1 MIDIRPLQSTDVPR
15 CGEIMYLAFKT
26 IAEQHNFPPDFPNSD
41 VTSGMLGMLE
51 ESSVFDGFLAEEGSS
66 IVGSIF
72 VSRRSS
78 VGGISVI
85 TVDPKSQSRA
95 VGRQLMEVGMASLAD
110 QGHSRH
116 QLIQAG
122 YNSLSLCLYAK
133 LGFIATDIL
142 STMSGDPINFD
153 IPGRVVRPASQEDA
167 DACNLLCRRVHG
179 FDRASEVAGAIE
191 QGLALVVEGDREFS
205 GYTTG
210 VGFTGHAVGKS
221 NEDLKALIASADEFS
236 GPGIIIPTTNG
247 ELFRWCLDNGL
258 RVTQQLTLMDTEPTG
273 RPNGSY
279 WPGILC

>member
-133 LGFIATDIL
+133 LGFIATDLL

-153 IPGRVVRPASQEDA
+153 IPGRVVRPANQEDA
-167 DACNLLCRRVHG
+167 DACSYSSVRALPDTMHFLLAV
-179 FDRASEVAGAIE
+179 SVAAE
-191 QGLALVVEGDREFS
+191 A
-205 GYTTG
+205 T
-210 VGFTGHAVGKS
+210 
-221 NEDLKALIASADEFS
+221 
-236 GPGIIIPTTNG
+236 
-247 ELFRWCLDNGL
+247 
-258 RVTQQLTLMDTEPTG
+258 
-273 RPNGSY
+273 RPMQ
-279 WPGILC
+279 WQRC

>member
-1 MIDIRPLQSTDVPR
+1 MIEIRPVQSADVPR

-41 VTSGMLGMLE
+41 VTSGMLGTLE
-51 ESSVFDGFLAEEGSS
+51 DASVFDGFVAEEGSS

-85 TVDPKSQSRA
+85 TVGPETQNRA
-95 VGRQLMEVGMASLAD
+95 VGRQLMEVGMASLVD
-110 QGHSRH
+110 QGHTRH

-122 YNSLSLCLYAK
+122 YNSRSLSLYAK
-133 LGFIATDIL
+133 LGFIATDLL
-142 STMSGDPINFD
+142 STMSGDPINID
-153 IPGRVVRPASQEDA
+153 IPGRVVRPARQEDA

-179 FDRASEVAGAIE
+179 FDRAGEVAGAIE
-191 QGLALVVEGDREFS
+191 QGSASVVVGDREIS

-210 VGFTGHAVGKS
+210 VGFAGHAVGKS
-221 NEDLKALIASADEFS
+221 NEDLKALIASVDEFS

-258 RVTQQLTLMDTEPTG
+258 RVTQQLTLMDTVPSG